1 MAITLQSHQLS
12 IHDYAIDMEKE
23 LNQVEDNSRDCLF
36 GWIDRQLEL
45 KIWTAKDGSW
55 KAELLLAYG
64 GPTVTIE
71 LDSRYTFGT
80 LNHSWGANAMTGE
93 AQLLIEFQHRGL
105 KDAILEIARLG

>member
-1 MAITLQSHQLS
+1 MTIILQSHQVS
-12 IHDYAIDMEKE
+12 IHDYAIDIEKE

-45 KIWTAKDGSW
+45 KIWTA
-55 KAELLLAYG
+55 ELLLVYG